1 MAANERTVNDAES
14 ILAAAVTSG
23 ATNIPVESAVAFP
36 TEGVFRVMIDDEILL
51 VTSVSG
57 DTFTAARGTEGTTP
71 ASHVKASQ
79 VAAIVTRDSINRF
92 FSERMNS
99 FVPERPPF
107 RLADAS
113 DNTLISSDFTLHNNS
128 TLTLTNDTGGAIV
141 LEQPTQGST
150 TIAKIL
156 RSAPTAPYTV
166 TGAFRI
172 TSLAL
177 DTSDGGVFGPL
188 FRYAPG
194 NETLTWAWRPFEDLD
209 TQNWRV
215 EHHVADTFQAGIG
228 AYRKWETKTSSTQWF
243 KIEDNNTN
251 IKFHTSFDGVHFIEC
266 FSEGRTVTLGGAPD
280 QIGISINNIGGLTSF
295 VQLLAWQE

>member
-1 MAANERTVNDAES
+1 MAANEQIVNDAEN
-14 ILAAAVTSG
+14 ILSAAATSG
-23 ATNIPVESAVAFP
+23 VSSISVENAASFP
-36 TEGVFRVMIDDEILL
+36 TEGVFRVRIDNEILL

-57 DTFTAARGTEGTTP
+57 NTFTTTRGEEGTG
-71 ASHVKASQ
+71 AAAHVIGSQ
-79 VAAIVTRDSINRF
+79 VVALVTQAGIDRLI
-92 FSERMNS
+92 SERIHS
-99 FVPERPPF
+99 LAPERPPF
-107 RLADAS
+107 RIANANGNILTA
-113 DNTLISSDFTLHNNS
+113 SDFTTHNGS
-128 TLTLTNDTGGAIV
+128 TLTLTDDTGGAIV

-156 RSAPTAPYTV
+156 RTAPAAPYTV

-172 TSLAL
+172 TSLAT

-209 TQNWRV
+209 TQKWRV
-215 EHHVADTFQAGIG
+215 EHHIADAFQAGIG
-228 AYRKWETKTSSTQWF
+228 LYRRWEIKTSSIQWF

-251 IKFHTSFDGVHFIEC
+251 IKFHVSFDGVHFIEC
-266 FSEGRTVTLGGAPD
+266 FDEGRTVTLGGAPY